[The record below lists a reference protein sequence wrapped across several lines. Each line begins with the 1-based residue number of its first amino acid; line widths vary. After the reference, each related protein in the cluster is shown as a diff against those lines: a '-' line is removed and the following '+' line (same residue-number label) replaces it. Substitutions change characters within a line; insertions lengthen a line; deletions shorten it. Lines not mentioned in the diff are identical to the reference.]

1 MSVLFNDPAN
11 PNQLNPNLVVLQ
23 SLMSEYDNILSMYQQ
38 ASQSYLGSLR
48 STNSSLG
55 NSSLVDL
62 NSQLMTIN
70 NKIIALLNS
79 SSPDFQSQVL
89 KRQSMNQILKSEYQK
104 LINEQSKVNETIDNY
119 ISENEK
125 ISDTGYVITQNY
137 IIFIFL
143 SIVIFFLI
151 SYLFYLWSKSPSSS
165 TGLENILSN
174 L

>member
-38 ASQSYLGSLR
+38 ASQSYLGSLG
-48 STNSSLG
+48 STNTSLG

-62 NSQLMTIN
+62 NSQLMSIN
-70 NKIIALLNS
+70 DKIIALLNS

>member
-48 STNSSLG
+48 STNTSLG

-62 NSQLMTIN
+62 NSQLMSIN
-70 NKIIALLNS
+70 DKIIALLNS

-165 TGLENILSN
+165 TGLGNIISIV
-174 L
+174 

>member
-23 SLMSEYDNILSMYQQ
+23 SLMSEYDNVLSMYQQ

-165 TGLENILSN
+165 TGLENILTN